1 MPVDVFL
8 MKVGMTMTDGRIGS
22 WYVSDGDLVNEGDLL
37 YLLETEK
44 VSMDIESPATGTI
57 RHLFGA
63 GATVPA
69 ATVIGY
75 IYGTG
80 EIVPAS
86 VLPTASPVPTDKHT
100 TPVAGDSDQEAAE
113 PLVDAAADASV
124 ASQAPASPLARRIAK
139 ELGVDLAGLHGSG
152 PGGRITEHDVRKRAE
167 EGMSNDNEPRRASG
181 PANDAPEP
189 KKAAQPMSGM
199 RRQIADHMLRSLQ
212 TTAQLTLNMDV
223 SMDEAVRL
231 RGHLIADWE
240 AEGIRP
246 TFTDMVVKAAGLA
259 LRKHP
264 YMNAEVRDGELAL
277 LPEVHVGLAVALDEG
292 LVVVSIRNPDVVGL
306 REIASESRRLAQAAR
321 SRRLSLDETKGASFT
336 VTSLGPF
343 GVESFTPVLN
353 LPQVGILG
361 INAIRD
367 AVGWH
372 GDQPVRRQLMTL
384 SLTWDHQAVD
394 GVPAAQFLGTVRE
407 LLQAPYRLLV
417 P

>member
-1 MPVDVFL
+1 
-8 MKVGMTMTDGRIGS
+8 
-22 WYVSDGDLVNEGDLL
+22 
-37 YLLETEK
+37 
-44 VSMDIESPATGTI
+44 
-57 RHLFGA
+57 
-63 GATVPA
+63 
-69 ATVIGY
+69 
-75 IYGTG
+75 
-80 EIVPAS
+80 
-86 VLPTASPVPTDKHT
+86 
-100 TPVAGDSDQEAAE
+100 
-113 PLVDAAADASV
+113 
-124 ASQAPASPLARRIAK
+124 
-139 ELGVDLAGLHGSG
+139 
-152 PGGRITEHDVRKRAE
+152 
-167 EGMSNDNEPRRASG
+167 
-181 PANDAPEP
+181 
-189 KKAAQPMSGM
+189 
-199 RRQIADHMLRSLQ
+199 
-212 TTAQLTLNMDV
+212 
-223 SMDEAVRL
+223 
-231 RGHLIADWE
+231 
-240 AEGIRP
+240 
-246 TFTDMVVKAAGLA
+246 
-259 LRKHP
+259 
-264 YMNAEVRDGELAL
+264 MNAEVRDGELAL